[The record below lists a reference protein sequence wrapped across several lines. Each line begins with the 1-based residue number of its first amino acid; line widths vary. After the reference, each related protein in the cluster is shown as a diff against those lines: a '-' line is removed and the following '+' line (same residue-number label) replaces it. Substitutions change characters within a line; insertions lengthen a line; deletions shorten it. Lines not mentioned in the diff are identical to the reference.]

1 MLLFYIA
8 YHLNRKKM
16 TDPITIIDKYAQPG
30 SKAHEIII
38 RHSTAVKMLALKIAS
53 YNKHLNIDT
62 DLLEQAAMLH
72 DIGIVKT
79 NAPDIGCFGEYP
91 YICHGY
97 LGREILEAE
106 GLQKVAPFCER
117 HTGTGLTLHEIIRH
131 NLPLPHR
138 EMMPFTVEEKILC
151 YADKFFSKSGKNL
164 TQPKKLKKIYNNLIR
179 YGEDKIRRFDEFI
192 GMFGI
197 YYVYDWTEAHADL
210 ISGERNAE

>member
-1 MLLFYIA
+1 
-8 YHLNRKKM
+8 M
-16 TDPITIIDKYAQPG
+16 TDPIKVIEKYIKPG
-30 SKAHEIII
+30 SQAYEIII
-38 RHSTAVKMLALKIAS
+38 QHSSAVKTLALKIAS
-53 YNKHLNIDT
+53 KNKHLNINT

-72 DIGIVKT
+72 DIGMIKT
-79 NAPDIGCFGEYP
+79 HAPDIGCFGEYP

-106 GLQKVAPFCER
+106 GLHEVAPFCER
-117 HTGTGLTLHEIIRH
+117 HTGTGLTLDEIIRH

-138 EMMPFTVEEKILC
+138 EMMPVTVEEKILC

-197 YYVYDWTEAHADL
+197 YYVYDWTEEQSSTAF
-210 ISGERNAE
+210 GERKAGF